1 MKTKNPVKMEKKQE
15 KRKQRRRE
23 KKKVKGWSGTNR
35 TESQKTSFEYEKKI
49 RKNNSK
55 DSKKKERK
63 REKKNRKK
71 ITYNAKIKKV
81 TAF

>member
-1 MKTKNPVKMEKKQE
+1 M
-15 KRKQRRRE
+15 
-23 KKKVKGWSGTNR
+23 TNR
-35 TESQKTSFEYEKKI
+35 TESQKTSLEYEKKI